1 MWICKSCGI
10 SNDDYYGFCSNC
22 GSKKP
27 ATGTNTHTDINMK
40 DSSWI
45 CGSCGSSNDASYSF
59 CASCGANKFARPA
72 TRRSSSWVCKKCGSS
87 NEDTFSFCSS
97 CGADRRSGPGKTGDG
112 SKIPPYVWVIGAAV
126 VCVAAFVL
134 SLFILPGQ
142 YEPMVEPPVATMLP
156 VVTQAPVYTQPPVYV
171 TQKPVYVT
179 PAPTAPPQNSSQQVT
194 WQPPVTQTNPVKG
207 YNMVI
212 YVTQEA
218 KSPYTRV
225 FRNFSIGGNY
235 EYYGARSSYGE
246 KHFEIQITPDQLN
259 RAEKYGPGAF
269 IPNIGEQYVGGY
281 NATSDAAYVI
291 TIGLDSQGRYYPMF
305 IKSEIR

>member
-1 MWICKSCGI
+1 MWICNK
-10 SNDDYYGFCSNC
+10 C
-22 GSKKP
+22 GSK
-27 ATGTNTHTDINMK
+27 NDN
-40 DSSWI
+40 
-45 CGSCGSSNDASYSF
+45 SCSF
-59 CASCGANKFARPA
+59 CPRCGTKNADEDLWWDNSNNS
-72 TRRSSSWVCKKCGSS
+72 RSSSSFTGSRGPAR
-87 NEDTFSFCSS
+87 SS
-97 CGADRRSGPGKTGDG
+97 T
-112 SKIPPYVWVIGAAV
+112 PYVWVIGAAV
-126 VCVAAFVL
+126 VCIAAFVL

-142 YEPMVEPPVATMLP
+142 YEPVIEAPVATMLP

-281 NATSDAAYVI
+281 NATSDTAYVI